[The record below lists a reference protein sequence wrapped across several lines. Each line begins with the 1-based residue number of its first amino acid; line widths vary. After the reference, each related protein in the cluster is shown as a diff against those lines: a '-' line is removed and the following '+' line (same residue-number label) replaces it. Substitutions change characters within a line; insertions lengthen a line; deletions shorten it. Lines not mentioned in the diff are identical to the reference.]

1 MAGEPAESADGKGY
15 KRLSTWQ
22 WLLLAGMT
30 VSVVA
35 IRHLPYLYYPDP
47 RYLDQERVG
56 AIYGSVVL
64 GFLLPYGLAWC
75 IARLARRSRGTFLAV
90 LWTLAG
96 LMFLLSLGLHAAC
109 PTCY

>member
-1 MAGEPAESADGKGY
+1 MAGEPAEPADLKAY

-56 AIYGSVVL
+56 AVYGSVIL
-64 GFLLPYGLAWC
+64 GFLLPYGLAWG
-75 IARLARRSRGTFLAV
+75 ISRVARRSRNAFLAV
-90 LWTLAG
+90 LWTLSG
-96 LMFLLSLGLHAAC
+96 LVFLLNLGLYAAC